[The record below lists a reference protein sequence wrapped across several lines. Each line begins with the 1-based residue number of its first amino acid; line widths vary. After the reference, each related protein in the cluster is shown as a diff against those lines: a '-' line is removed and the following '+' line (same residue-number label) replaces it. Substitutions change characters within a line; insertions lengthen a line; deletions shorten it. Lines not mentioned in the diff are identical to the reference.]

1 MGKAKLEFVARIT
14 TEDGKVIERRV
25 ETSEGIIPSEEIN
38 REDLHA
44 FLSQFDK
51 YEKSALS
58 ARNRIC
64 DEITQAWLE
73 EQVKKGGLSG
83 K

>member
-14 TEDGKVIERRV
+14 TEDGEVIERRV
-25 ETSEGIIPSEEIN
+25 ETEEGIIPSNELN
-38 REDLHA
+38 RRDLHE

-58 ARNRIC
+58 ARNKIC
-64 DEITQAWLE
+64 EEITKAWLE
-73 EQVKKGGLSG
+73 EQTKKGGTNRG
-83 K
+83 